1 MVTNRLLCRSLHVF
15 LYKMGEVKLLFGM
28 EYVLRVSFSYDMEG
42 DNGGRGVDGGG
53 EDSVCTFLTKV
64 YFAIHPSF
72 SLSTNPVRCKRC
84 PTQVAMDST
93 TSSSS
98 PGTAIETIEIFNLR
112 ARSSF
117 LLWSLSYSK

>member
-1 MVTNRLLCRSLHVF
+1 
-15 LYKMGEVKLLFGM
+15 M

-117 LLWSLSYSK
+117 LMWSLSYSK